1 MISNFTEMY
10 CCKNNEFKYLIRR
23 WLLLLLSK
31 QRFHENIHTYI
42 SNNQNSLNE
51 STYLKTFCTRSS
63 ISTLNKIF
71 CFFFSYRSQQTDSRG
86 CEDCTLKSGTIQTME
101 SQVQKLQS
109 ENSHYEQRLSEVTKV
124 AAEAKA
130 SDRWE
135 TCLKTINI
143 NTSSFW
149 HDLRRKENVAEN
161 KKKICHS
168 FTFIDT
174 VVSLKIE
181 KKIENS

>member
-1 MISNFTEMY
+1 
-10 CCKNNEFKYLIRR
+10 
-23 WLLLLLSK
+23 
-31 QRFHENIHTYI
+31 
-42 SNNQNSLNE
+42 
-51 STYLKTFCTRSS
+51 
-63 ISTLNKIF
+63 
-71 CFFFSYRSQQTDSRG
+71 
-86 CEDCTLKSGTIQTME
+86 ME

-149 HDLRRKENVAEN
+149 HDWRRKENVAEN

-181 KKIENS
+181 KKNWKQLVAVVLPDYYLVTV